1 MPDGSVSDGPQPGS
15 PESDGS
21 RGDQRRHAR
30 IGFLLSQL
38 GAHATELFADQTRG
52 LGITPSEA
60 GVIRIIS
67 RSPGISQRALADTL
81 GSVQSRVVAL
91 IDRLEGAG
99 LVTRTR
105 SSADRRVQ
113 ELRLTESGSSVL
125 RSLRHAAEAQ
135 EAAIVDGLTSEQ
147 AAELFALLSKLSSL
161 RGLDA
166 EVHVGYRDAPR

>member
-1 MPDGSVSDGPQPGS
+1 MPNKGRP
-15 PESDGS
+15 
-21 RGDQRRHAR
+21 AR
-30 IGFLLSQL
+30 IGFLLAQL
-38 GAHATELFADQTRG
+38 GAHAAELFADQTRG

-60 GVIRIIS
+60 GVVRIIG
-67 RSPGISQRALADTL
+67 RSPGISQRELADTL

-113 ELRLTESGSSVL
+113 ELRLTESGTSVL

-147 AAELFALLSKLSSL
+147 ADELFGLLSKLSSL

-166 EVHVGYRDAPR
+166 EVHVGYRDASR

>member
-1 MPDGSVSDGPQPGS
+1 MPESSRPDGSRPGGLMPAGPMPTGGR
-15 PESDGS
+15 P
-21 RGDQRRHAR
+21 AR

-60 GVIRIIS
+60 GVVRIIG
-67 RSPGISQRALADTL
+67 RSPGISQRELSDTL

-105 SSADRRVQ
+105 SSADRRIQ
-113 ELRLTESGSSVL
+113 ELRLTESGVSVL
-125 RSLRHAAEAQ
+125 RSLRYAAEAQ
-135 EAAIVDGLTSEQ
+135 EAAIVDGLTPEQ
-147 AAELFALLSKLSSL
+147 AAELFGLLSKLSSL

-166 EVHVGYRDAPR
+166 EVHVGYRDASR

>member
-1 MPDGSVSDGPQPGS
+1 MPDSPQQDVPLG
-15 PESDGS
+15 DK
-21 RGDQRRHAR
+21 RGRVR

-52 LGITPSEA
+52 LGISPSEA
-60 GVIRIIS
+60 GVIRIIG
-67 RSPGISQRALADTL
+67 RSPGISQRELAGRL

-113 ELRLTESGSSVL
+113 ELRLTESGTSVL
-125 RSLRHAAEAQ
+125 RSLRHSAEAQ
-135 EAAIVDGLTSEQ
+135 EAAIVEGLTAEQ
-147 AAELFALLSKLSSL
+147 TAELFGLLVKLSSL
-161 RGLDA
+161 RGLDT
-166 EVHVGYRDAPR
+166 EVHVGYRAP

>member
-1 MPDGSVSDGPQPGS
+1 MPSTGRP
-15 PESDGS
+15 
-21 RGDQRRHAR
+21 AR
-30 IGFLLSQL
+30 IGFLLAQL
-38 GAHATELFADQTRG
+38 GAHAAELFADQTRG

-60 GVIRIIS
+60 GVVRIIG
-67 RSPGISQRALADTL
+67 RSPGISQRALAETL

-113 ELRLTESGSSVL
+113 ELRLTESGASVL

-135 EAAIVDGLTSEQ
+135 EAAIVDGLTAEQ
-147 AAELFALLSKLSSL
+147 ATELFGLLSKLSSL
-161 RGLDA
+161 RGLDS
-166 EVHVGYRDAPR
+166 EVHIGYREASR

>member
-1 MPDGSVSDGPQPGS
+1 MLYSEDMPR
-15 PESDGS
+15 EAK
-21 RGDQRRHAR
+21 QREAGLGKGRPAR

-38 GAHATELFADQTRG
+38 GAHATELFAAQTKE

-60 GVIRIIS
+60 GVIRIIG
-67 RSPGISQRALADTL
+67 RSPGISQRELAAIL

-113 ELRLTESGSSVL
+113 ELRLTESGAATLKLL
-125 RSLRHAAEAQ
+125 RRAAEAQ
-135 EAAIVDGLTSEQ
+135 EAAIVEGLTPQ
-147 AAELFALLSKLSSL
+147 QTDELFGLLSTLGSL
-161 RGLDA
+161 RGLDS
-166 EVHVGYRDAPR
+166 EIHLGYRDSAR